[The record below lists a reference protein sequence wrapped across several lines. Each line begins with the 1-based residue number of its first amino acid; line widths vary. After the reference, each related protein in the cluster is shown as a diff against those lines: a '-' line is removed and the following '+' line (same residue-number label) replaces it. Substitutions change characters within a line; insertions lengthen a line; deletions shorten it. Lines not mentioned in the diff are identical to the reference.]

1 MPESHPFSRES
12 STSRISPTYLL
23 VVLGLFLAL
32 AAPVAAQQGHSPHQ
46 GGEPPATASAS
57 YDEDWIMAAIQPELR
72 DTIQQH
78 MPANLPVYEIEVTL
92 EPQAEQGSV
101 PSISGHLTL
110 TWVNTT
116 GEALDSIPFRL
127 YANGPAEDHD
137 AQVVSDVT
145 VDGDEVDAE
154 LSVSDSVLDV
164 PFSQSLEP
172 GDSVT
177 IEMDFAAFLPID
189 SKDHYGI
196 FGFNSD
202 SETWALAHW
211 YPVVAGR
218 DPSTG
223 WMLEH
228 PSVNG
233 DPIFT
238 DTAIYDVTVVTS
250 SGWKLATTGVEFGE
264 PDTRSENEIARRFV
278 SGPARD
284 FTIVADEDFE
294 VATRTTTSGVTVNS
308 WYNPGEDAAGE
319 AIADYTVQSLEIFSD
334 LLWPYPYAELDILP
348 VEMSGAAGCEFSQLI
363 YMGASYYQANFNT
376 SVPNSA
382 DYTVAHEVVHQW
394 FYGLVGNNQ
403 YAHAFIDEGIT
414 NYLSAQ
420 VYFEEQYGEDVATE
434 VMDRYI
440 RAPYEVIVERG
451 DDQVVDQPTDDF
463 NPGNA
468 YVFAAYAKA
477 PLGFEAIHQEIGDDA
492 FFGAISSYV
501 DEFVFRV
508 AEPDDLLNTFETASG
523 QDLQDLWNEWFRETS
538 GD

>member
-1 MPESHPFSRES
+1 MPASNPTTREQSASRVS
-12 STSRISPTYLL
+12 SRYLL
-23 VVLGLFLAL
+23 LAL
-32 AAPVAAQQGHSPHQ
+32 SLLFALVTPVAAQQGHSPHQ
-46 GGEPPATASAS
+46 GGEPSATPQSS

-72 DTIQQH
+72 ETVQQH
-78 MPANLPVYEIEVTL
+78 MPENLATYDIEVTL
-92 EPQAEQGSV
+92 EPQGEGRSV
-101 PSISGHLTL
+101 PSISGHLAL
-110 TWVNTT
+110 TWVNIT
-116 GEALDSIPFRL
+116 GESLDTLPFRL
-127 YANGPAEDHD
+127 YANGPAEDND
-137 AQVVSDVT
+137 AQVVSNIT
-145 VDGDEVDAE
+145 VDGSDVDGE

-164 PFSQSLEP
+164 PLGTSLEP
-172 GDSVT
+172 GGSVV

-189 SKDHYGI
+189 STDHYGI
-196 FGFNSD
+196 FGFDSE

-223 WMLEH
+223 WMLDH

-238 DTAIYDVTVVTS
+238 DTALYDVSVET
-250 SGWKLATTGVEFGE
+250 GPDWKLATTGVEFGE
-264 PDTRSENEIARRFV
+264 PGSGSGDTIVRRFV

-294 VATRTTTSGVTVNS
+294 VATRISGGVTVNS
-308 WYNPGEDAAGE
+308 WYNPGEEDAGE
-319 AIADYTVQSLEIFSD
+319 AIAVYTLQSLDIFSG
-334 LLWPYPYAELDILP
+334 LIWPYPYVELDILP

-403 YAHAFIDEGIT
+403 YAHAFIDEGLT

-420 VYFEEQYGEDVATE
+420 VYFDEQYGEDVATE

-440 RAPYEVIVERG
+440 RSPYEVIVERG

-463 NPGNA
+463 EPGNA

-477 PLGFEAIHQEIGDDA
+477 PLGFEAIHQEIGDEA
-492 FFGAISSYV
+492 FFAALSTYV
-501 DEFVFRV
+501 DEHVFRV
-508 AEPDDLLNTFETASG
+508 AEPDDLRGAFETASG
-523 QDLQDLWNEWFRETS
+523 QDLQDLWNEWFRETT

>member
-1 MPESHPFSRES
+1 MPASNPTTREQSASRVS
-12 STSRISPTYLL
+12 SRYLL
-23 VVLGLFLAL
+23 LAL
-32 AAPVAAQQGHSPHQ
+32 SLLFALSTPVAAQQGHSPHQ
-46 GGEPPATASAS
+46 GGEPSATPQSS

-72 DTIQQH
+72 ETVQQH
-78 MPANLPVYEIEVTL
+78 MPENLATYDIEVTL
-92 EPQAEQGSV
+92 EPQGEGGSV
-101 PSISGHLTL
+101 PSISGHLAL
-110 TWVNTT
+110 TWVNIT
-116 GEALDSIPFRL
+116 GEPLDTLPFRL
-127 YANGPAEDHD
+127 YANGPAEDND
-137 AQVVSDVT
+137 AQVVSNIT
-145 VDGDEVDAE
+145 VDGSDVDGE
-154 LSVSDSVLDV
+154 LSVGDSVLEV
-164 PFSQSLEP
+164 PLGTSLEP
-172 GDSVT
+172 GGSVV

-189 SKDHYGI
+189 STDHYGI
-196 FGFNSD
+196 FGFDSE

-223 WMLEH
+223 WMLDH

-238 DTAIYDVTVVTS
+238 DTALYDVSVET
-250 SGWKLATTGVEFGE
+250 GPDWKLATTGVKFGE
-264 PDTRSENEIARRFV
+264 PGSGSGDTIVRRFV

-294 VATRTTTSGVTVNS
+294 FATRTSGGVTVNS
-308 WYNPGEDAAGE
+308 WYNPGEEDAGE
-319 AIADYTVQSLEIFSD
+319 AIADYTVQSLDIFSG
-334 LLWPYPYAELDILP
+334 LIWPYPYVELDILP

-363 YMGASYYQANFNT
+363 YMGASYYQANFNA

-403 YAHAFIDEGIT
+403 YAHAFIDEGLT

-420 VYFEEQYGEDVATE
+420 VYFDEQYGEDVATE

-440 RAPYEVIVERG
+440 RSPYEVIVERG

-463 NPGNA
+463 EPGNA

-477 PLGFEAIHQEIGDDA
+477 PLGFEAIHQEIGDEA
-492 FFGAISSYV
+492 FFTALSAYV
-501 DEFVFRV
+501 DGHVFRV
-508 AEPDDLLNTFETASG
+508 AEPDDLRGAFEIASG
-523 QDLQDLWNEWFRETS
+523 QDLQDLWNEWFRETT

>member
-1 MPESHPFSRES
+1 MPTS
-12 STSRISPTYLL
+12 SPLTRASAATSVSARYLL
-23 VVLGLFLAL
+23 LAVCMLLAL
-32 AAPVAAQQGHSPHQ
+32 ATPVSAQQGHSPHQ
-46 GGEPPATASAS
+46 GSEPPATTS
-57 YDEDWIMAAIQPELR
+57 YDEDWIMAAIQPGLR
-72 DTIQQH
+72 DTVQQH
-78 MPANLPVYEIEVTL
+78 MPGNLPIYNIEVTL

-101 PSISGHLTL
+101 PSITGHLTL

-116 GEALDSIPFRL
+116 DESLVSLPFRL

-137 AQVVSDVT
+137 AQVVSNIT
-145 VDGDEVDAE
+145 LDGDEVDAE

-164 PFSQSLEP
+164 PFEQALGP
-172 GDSVT
+172 GEST
-177 IEMDFAAFLPID
+177 IIEMDFAAFLPID
-189 SKDHYGI
+189 STDHYGI
-196 FGFNSD
+196 FGFDSD

-223 WMLEH
+223 WMLDH

-238 DTAIYDVTVVTS
+238 DTALYDVTVV
-250 SGWKLATTGVEFGE
+250 SGPEWKLATTGVEFGE
-264 PDTRSENEIARRFV
+264 SETRSDTEIARRFV

-294 VATRTTTSGVTVNS
+294 VATRTTSSGVTVNS
-308 WYNPGEDAAGE
+308 WYNPGEEEAGE
-319 AIADYTVQSLEIFSD
+319 AIADYTVQSLDIFSD
-334 LLWPYPYAELDILP
+334 LLWPYPFVEMDILP

-363 YMGASYYQANFNT
+363 YMGASYYQANFNAN
-376 SVPNSA
+376 VPNTA

-403 YAHAFIDEGIT
+403 YAHAFIDEGLT

-420 VYFEEQYGEDVATE
+420 VYFEEQYGEDEATE

-440 RAPYEVIVERG
+440 RSPYETIVQRG
-451 DDQVVDQPTDDF
+451 GDQVVDQPTDNFD
-463 NPGNA
+463 PGNA

-477 PLGFEAIHQEIGDDA
+477 PLGFEAIHQDIGDDA
-492 FFGAISSYV
+492 FFAALSSYV

-508 AEPDDLLNTFETASG
+508 AEPGDLLGAFETASG
-523 QDLQDLWNEWFRETS
+523 QDLQDLWNEWFRETT

>member
-1 MPESHPFSRES
+1 MPAFSLLPRES
-12 STSRISPTYLL
+12 SNARISLAYVL
-23 VVLGLFLAL
+23 VVLGLLLAL

-46 GGEPPATASAS
+46 GGEPAATPDTS
-57 YDEDWIMAAIQPELR
+57 YDQDWIMAPIQPELR
-72 DTIQQH
+72 ETVQQL
-78 MPANLPVYEIEVTL
+78 MPDNLPVYEIEVAL
-92 EPQAEQGSV
+92 EAQAEQGSV
-101 PSISGHLTL
+101 PSITGHLTL
-110 TWVNTT
+110 TWVNVT
-116 GEALDSIPFRL
+116 GESLDALPFRL

-137 AQVVSDVT
+137 AQVVSDIT
-145 VDGDEVDAE
+145 VDGDEADAE
-154 LSVSDSVLDV
+154 LSVSDSVLTV
-164 PFSQSLEP
+164 PFGRSLEP
-172 GDSVT
+172 GESTV

-223 WMLEH
+223 WMLDH

-238 DTAIYDVTVVTS
+238 DTALYDVTVVA
-250 SGWKLATTGVEFGE
+250 GPDWKLATTGVEFGE
-264 PDTRSENEIARRFV
+264 PENRSDDEIARRFV

-284 FTIVADEDFE
+284 FTIVADEDYE
-294 VATRTTTSGVTVNS
+294 VATRTSSHGVTVNS
-308 WYNPGEDAAGE
+308 WYNPGEEEAGE
-319 AIADYTVQSLEIFSD
+319 AMAVYTVQSLDIFSD
-334 LLWPYPYAELDILP
+334 LLWPYPFVEIDIMP

-363 YMGASYYQANFNT
+363 YMGASYYQPNFNAN
-376 SVPNSA
+376 VPSSA

-403 YAHAFIDEGIT
+403 YAHAFIDEGLT

-440 RAPYEVIVERG
+440 RAPYDVIVERG
-451 DDQVVDQPTDDF
+451 DDQVVDQPTDEFD
-463 NPGNA
+463 PSNA
-468 YVFAAYAKA
+468 YVFAAYSKA
-477 PLGFEAIHQEIGDDA
+477 PLGFEAIHQDIGDDA
-492 FFGAISSYV
+492 FFESLSGYV
-501 DEFVFRV
+501 EQFVFRV
-508 AEPDDLLNTFETASG
+508 AEPDDLLDAFEAASG